1 MKNNTWKLIQ
11 KIVFQNTLILLLL
24 LAITGCDPDDPKKED
39 APEAITQVKLT
50 FSPTDGSAPVEV
62 TANDPDGEG
71 VLDFL
76 ADKDVVL
83 NADTEYLLT
92 LEMFN
97 GLADPNSDGYD
108 IGKEVEEEG
117 DEHILLFG
125 WTNGIFASP
134 QGNGNVDSR
143 NDPVNY
149 LDSDKN
155 NLPLG
160 LETKWKTASA
170 GAVNTGG
177 FRIILK
183 HQPGIKTT
191 SSGAGDGETDLD
203 ISFSLIVD

>member
-1 MKNNTWKLIQ
+1 MVLTSML
-11 KIVFQNTLILLLL
+11 TLS
-24 LAITGCDPDDPKKED
+24 GCDPDDPKKEN
-39 APEAITQVKLT
+39 APETITQVKLT
-50 FSPTDGSAPVEV
+50 FAPTDGSAAIVV

-71 VLDFL
+71 VLDLL
-76 ADKDVVL
+76 ADKDIVL
-83 NADTEYLLT
+83 NGNTEYILS

-117 DEHILLFG
+117 DEHLLLFG
-125 WTNGIFASP
+125 WTNGIFDSP

-149 LDSDKN
+149 LDSDNK

-160 LETKWKTASA
+160 LETKWKTASTGAISA
-170 GAVNTGG
+170 GT

-183 HQPGIKTT
+183 HQPGIKST
-191 SSGAGDGETDLD
+191 SSGAGDGETDFD
-203 ISFSLIVD
+203 ISFTLIVD